1 MQLALPRRHP
11 RLFYGWYIVGV
22 ALLAQCIAAGTQ
34 SYAIGLFLKPMS
46 HELGWS
52 REGFSAV
59 QTFSTVVMGGL
70 GFLLGG
76 LIDRRGPRPLMLL
89 GSAIAGA
96 ALVGT
101 SRVQTLWQFYLLR
114 GCAQT
119 VGMAMLGNLV
129 VNVTVSKWF
138 IARRGMAVAI
148 ASVGVSLGGVLIAPL
163 AAGWIQDYGWR
174 STWILLGLITWVL
187 MLPASLLMRRTP
199 EDHGLLADGAIATP
213 AASTAREKPTA
224 NLAEQQWTR
233 REAMRTK
240 AIWLVIFAYGTAN
253 IGLGA
258 LLLHMVPFL
267 TDNGFSRGTAALLFS
282 IQAWSSLLSKPVWGL
297 LMNRFHARNLSA
309 LGFMIAAASM
319 LGMLG
324 AASTGSIWVMA
335 AVLSA
340 YGFGIGGTIPLQETV
355 WASYFGRAHLGE
367 IRAVAMPFAIIF
379 GAGGPL
385 LAGALYDR
393 SGSYQ
398 STFIIFA
405 AFSLIGFL
413 LVLFA
418 RPPQRP
424 VRGLPSN
431 SGDSAAW
438 SR

>member
-1 MQLALPRRHP
+1 
-11 RLFYGWYIVGV
+11 
-22 ALLAQCIAAGTQ
+22 
-34 SYAIGLFLKPMS
+34 
-46 HELGWS
+46 
-52 REGFSAV
+52 
-59 QTFSTVVMGGL
+59 
-70 GFLLGG
+70 
-76 LIDRRGPRPLMLL
+76 
-89 GSAIAGA
+89 
-96 ALVGT
+96 
-101 SRVQTLWQFYLLR
+101 
-114 GCAQT
+114 
-119 VGMAMLGNLV
+119 
-129 VNVTVSKWF
+129 
-138 IARRGMAVAI
+138 
-148 ASVGVSLGGVLIAPL
+148 
-163 AAGWIQDYGWR
+163 
-174 STWILLGLITWVL
+174 
-187 MLPASLLMRRTP
+187 
-199 EDHGLLADGAIATP
+199 
-213 AASTAREKPTA
+213 
-224 NLAEQQWTR
+224 
-233 REAMRTK
+233 MRTK

-253 IGLGA
+253 FGLYA

-267 TDNGFSRGTAALLFS
+267 TDNGFSHGTAVLLFS
-282 IQAWSSLLSKPVWGL
+282 IQAWASLVSKPVWGL

-319 LGMLG
+319 LGMVG
-324 AASTGSIWVMA
+324 AASTGSTWVMG

>member
-1 MQLALPRRHP
+1 MT
-11 RLFYGWYIVGV
+11 Y
-22 ALLAQCIAAGTQ
+22 
-34 SYAIGLFLKPMS
+34 
-46 HELGWS
+46 ELGWS

-199 EDHGLLADGAIATP
+199 EDHGLLADGLIATQ
-213 AASTAREKPTA
+213 AASTVCEKA
-224 NLAEQQWTR
+224 NR
-233 REAMRTK
+233 D
-240 AIWLVIFAYGTAN
+240 
-253 IGLGA
+253 
-258 LLLHMVPFL
+258 HC
-267 TDNGFSRGTAALLFS
+267 
-282 IQAWSSLLSKPVWGL
+282 
-297 LMNRFHARNLSA
+297 
-309 LGFMIAAASM
+309 
-319 LGMLG
+319 
-324 AASTGSIWVMA
+324 
-335 AVLSA
+335 
-340 YGFGIGGTIPLQETV
+340 
-355 WASYFGRAHLGE
+355 
-367 IRAVAMPFAIIF
+367 
-379 GAGGPL
+379 
-385 LAGALYDR
+385 
-393 SGSYQ
+393 
-398 STFIIFA
+398 
-405 AFSLIGFL
+405 
-413 LVLFA
+413 
-418 RPPQRP
+418 
-424 VRGLPSN
+424 
-431 SGDSAAW
+431 
-438 SR
+438 